1 MSAAAFAKSPQ
12 PASRASGPWQ
22 NFRPHDAPNISPT
35 SAAPGKPLALRL
47 PADRQATA
55 HVSPGRQQ
63 VGTSRPRVPFTA
75 TTLTSSGPA
84 WHWECDTAPT
94 HKGMLYSQCSHAIG
108 NPASHPIERGPPSGM
123 KAPTRLPKTSARREP
138 TCPDG
143 PHNEYNSRLVR
154 RRGRRVL
161 ASARPA
167 PQEPALVR
175 HVPLHSQCHAG
186 RSAGGENQWRG
197 LGEHHSAA
205 LHYGQIAC
213 VAPKN
218 PSRHSRHASDWG
230 KERRAERSRVEASNW
245 SGPDA
250 RTAEAS
256 QKFKTPS
263 GN

>member
-1 MSAAAFAKSPQ
+1 M
-12 PASRASGPWQ
+12 Q
-22 NFRPHDAPNISPT
+22 NRSLRTTAVCCH
-35 SAAPGKPLALRL
+35 SAAP
-47 PADRQATA
+47 
-55 HVSPGRQQ
+55 VS
-63 VGTSRPRVPFTA
+63 
-75 TTLTSSGPA
+75 
-84 WHWECDTAPT
+84 
-94 HKGMLYSQCSHAIG
+94 G
-108 NPASHPIERGPPSGM
+108 NPASHPVTGSPPSGM

-143 PHNEYNSRLVR
+143 PACEANRRIVR
-154 RRGRRVL
+154 KTGGRVL
-161 ASARPA
+161 SSARPA

-175 HVPLHSQCHAG
+175 HVPLHSLCHAG
-186 RSAGGENQWRG
+186 RSAATRKSVAGFWG
-197 LGEHHSAA
+197 HHFAA